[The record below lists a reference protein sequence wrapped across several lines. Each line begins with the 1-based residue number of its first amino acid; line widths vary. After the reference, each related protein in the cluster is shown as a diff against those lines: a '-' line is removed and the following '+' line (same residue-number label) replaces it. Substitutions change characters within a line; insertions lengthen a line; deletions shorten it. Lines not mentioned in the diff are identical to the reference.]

1 MQPLWI
7 AVQTKPRA
15 EDKALT
21 HLTLRQVTT
30 FMPRLL
36 VTRRHGSRRWQAAE
50 PLFPGYLFAHIQ
62 PNPAAISSVR
72 WTPGV
77 RRLLDDGEM
86 PIPVAD
92 DIILHLQE
100 RTGERGYIVPG
111 SRLAPGA
118 QVRFRTG
125 PMRLLEG
132 IIERPVSRGQRV
144 RVLLTLM
151 GLPAVVEVDADEI
164 EVIKTH

>member
-1 MQPLWI
+1 MQPLWF

-15 EDKALT
+15 EEQALT
-21 HLTLRQVTT
+21 HLTLREVAT

-36 VTRRHGSRRWQAAE
+36 VTRRHGSRRWQTTE
-50 PLFPGYLFAHIQ
+50 PLFPGYLFAHIK
-62 PNPAAISSVR
+62 PEPAAISRVR

-100 RTGERGYIVPG
+100 RAGERGYIVAGPC
-111 SRLAPGA
+111 LTPGA
-118 QVRFRTG
+118 QVRFRSG

-151 GLPAVVEVDADEI
+151 GLPAVVEVDAEEI